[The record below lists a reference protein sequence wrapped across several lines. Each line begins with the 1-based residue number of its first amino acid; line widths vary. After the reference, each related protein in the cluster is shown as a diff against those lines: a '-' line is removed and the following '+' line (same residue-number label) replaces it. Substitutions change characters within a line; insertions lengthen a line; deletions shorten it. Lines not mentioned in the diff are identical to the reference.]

1 MSQPQESRAAVP
13 RRRNEDFDM
22 HAAAR
27 RVLSAAGFEPDLDG
41 AVRRQLEAIKGP
53 APFEPGVKDLRHLPW
68 SSIDNTE
75 SRDLDQ
81 VEVAEALPDG
91 AIRIIVGIADV
102 DSLVPKASP
111 LDEHAFTNC
120 TSVYTGIDVF
130 PMLPEQLSTDY
141 TSLNEV
147 EDRLAIAIET
157 VVSATGDVVSHDV
170 YRAMVH
176 NRAKLAY
183 EGVGAYLEGSA
194 LPLEVE
200 GNATF

>member
-1 MSQPQESRAAVP
+1 MSHGHRSGNGSHGFDMEAAV
-13 RRRNEDFDM
+13 
-22 HAAAR
+22 
-27 RVLSAAGFEPDLDG
+27 
-41 AVRRQLEAIKGP
+41 RQLDAITGP
-53 APFEPGVKDLRHLPW
+53 APLPPGVKDLRHLPW

-102 DSLVPKASP
+102 DSLVPKGLP

-141 TSLNEV
+141 TSLNEG

-157 VVSATGDVVSHDV
+157 VVSPTGDVVSHDV

-183 EGVGAYLEGSA
+183 EGVGAYLESGV
-194 LPLEVE
+194 LPPKAS
-200 GNATF
+200 GNATLIEQLDLQAEAAKRLKDE